1 MTVSTT
7 AKALLASNAY
17 NTLMLL
23 VLLIATMIIAPGANA
38 GPRIVIQQ
46 MQMPV
51 WIERFGDRL
60 PLRPEMELRGNDIVE
75 TGAQGRIWIALADG
89 SVLRLGEHSR
99 LLIDRLDLH
108 KTGDRALDG
117 IIRIPHGT
125 FRFTAP
131 EKLNGRSRSL
141 DFRLADMAIVDG
153 RADIWGRTLKQE
165 TMVCLVKG
173 QIQVRP
179 AADESFEMD
188 QPFTCTR
195 VSSGGTVTPAAP
207 VPPETL
213 RRWTVLTG
221 MVPGAGTVHANGGWR
236 IRLASFLDA
245 EAAQAILAEL
255 EQAGYAANLS
265 TKKLKGKTYNRI
277 SISGLDSHADA
288 VGLGERLVGQFWI
301 RSPWAESVTRD

>member
-7 AKALLASNAY
+7 AKALLTRNAY
-17 NTLMLL
+17 NAL
-23 VLLIATMIIAPGANA
+23 VLLIVAIVTAPRADA

-51 WIERFGDRL
+51 WVERFGDRF
-60 PLRPEMELRGNDIVE
+60 PLRPEMELRDDDIIE
-75 TGAQGRIWIALADG
+75 TGAQGRVWIALADG
-89 SVLRLGEHSR
+89 SVLKLGEHSR
-99 LLIDRLDLH
+99 LVIERLDPH
-108 KTGDRALDG
+108 QTGDGDRALDG

-141 DFRLADMAIVDG
+141 DIGLADMAIVDD
-153 RADIWGRTLKQE
+153 RADIWGRTLEQE

-173 QIQVRP
+173 QIRARP
-179 AADESFEMD
+179 AVDESVEMD
-188 QPFTCTR
+188 QPFTCTKI
-195 VSSGGTVTPAAP
+195 SSGGAVTPAAP

-213 RRWTVLTG
+213 RQWTALTG

-236 IRLASFLDA
+236 IHLASFVDA
-245 EAAQAILAEL
+245 EAAQTILGKL
-255 EQAGYAANLS
+255 EQAGYAAKLS
-265 TKKLKGKTYNRI
+265 TKKLKGKTYSRI

-288 VGLGERLVGQFWI
+288 VGLGERLTGQFWI
-301 RSPWAESVTRD
+301 RSPWAESATRD